1 MERHYHLKMQ
11 GLLFSIKSSL
21 VKITAMERSNICDES
36 KGSTLDLLQLF
47 EKEDL
52 DEDLWLED
60 DLGLASL
67 KIILIWL
74 TRIQT

>member
-21 VKITAMERSNICDES
+21 VKITAMEHSNICDES
-36 KGSTLDLLQLF
+36 KGSTLGLLQLF

-52 DEDLWLED
+52 DEDL
-60 DLGLASL
+60 
-67 KIILIWL
+67 
-74 TRIQT
+74 

>member
-1 MERHYHLKMQ
+1 MERHYLKMQ
-11 GLLFSIKSSL
+11 ALIFSIKSSL

-52 DEDLWLED
+52 DEDL
-60 DLGLASL
+60 
-67 KIILIWL
+67 
-74 TRIQT
+74 

>member
-1 MERHYHLKMQ
+1 MERHYYLKMQ

-21 VKITAMERSNICDES
+21 GKITAMEQSNICDES

-52 DEDLWLED
+52 DEDL
-60 DLGLASL
+60 
-67 KIILIWL
+67 
-74 TRIQT
+74 